1 MNEDNLPAPDPIAKA
16 HSDALRSQIIEE
28 ITANGPMPFARYMQ
42 LALYAPA
49 LGYYSAGS
57 QKFGAAGDFVTAP
70 EISPLFSQCVARQC
84 EQVLRD
90 LTDADILELGAGSGA
105 MALAMLQELERR
117 KQLPRHYYILELSAD
132 LRDRQQRLFQTHA
145 PHLLPKVIWL
155 DHLPEKKIKGVIVG
169 NEVMDAMPVHK
180 FKKKNGIQ
188 EYYVTLKEGKFTWLL
203 AEPSVPSLKQAIEDL
218 DIGLP
223 EDYESEINLLLRPW
237 ITSLSDILEQG
248 LILLIDYGFPTR
260 EYYHPDRNTGTLMC
274 HYRHHAHTDP
284 FLYPGIQDITAHVDF
299 TAVAKAAAMNKL
311 TVAGYTH
318 QAGFLLACG
327 IDSMLP
333 SVDDVESHYNF
344 AQQVKLLT
352 LPSEMGELFKAIALT
367 RNYDKDLMGFS
378 MMSQL
383 EKL

>member
-42 LALYAPA
+42 LALYARA

-105 MALAMLQELERR
+105 MALAMLQEWERR
-117 KQLPRHYYILELSAD
+117 KQLPRHYYILDLSAD

-188 EYYVTLKEGKFTWLL
+188 EYYVTLKEGKFTRLL

>member
-16 HSDALRSQIIEE
+16 HSEALRSQIIAE
-28 ITANGPMPFARYMQ
+28 ITANGSMPFPRYMQ

-84 EQVLRD
+84 EQVLQD
-90 LTDADILELGAGSGA
+90 ITDADILELGAGSGA
-105 MALAMLQELERR
+105 MALAILQELERR
-117 KQLPRHYYILELSAD
+117 QQLPSHYYILELSAD

-145 PHLLPKVIWL
+145 PHLLSKIIWL
-155 DHLPEKKIKGVIVG
+155 DHLPEKKIKGVVIG

-188 EYYVTLKEGKFTWLL
+188 EYYVTIKKGKFTWLL
-203 AEPSVPSLKQAIEDL
+203 ADPSVPSLKQAIEDL
-218 DIGLP
+218 DIELP

-248 LILLIDYGFPTR
+248 LILLIDYGFPSR

-299 TAVAKAAAMNKL
+299 TAVAKAAVMNKL

-333 SVDDVESHYNF
+333 SVDDEESHYNI

-378 MMSQL
+378 IMSQL

>member
-352 LPSEMGELFKAIALT
+352 LPNEMGELFKAIALT